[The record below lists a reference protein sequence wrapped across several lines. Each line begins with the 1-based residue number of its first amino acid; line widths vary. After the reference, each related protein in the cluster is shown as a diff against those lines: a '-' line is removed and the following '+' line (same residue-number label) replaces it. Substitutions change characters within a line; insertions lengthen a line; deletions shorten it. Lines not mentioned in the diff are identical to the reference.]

1 MTIKIF
7 EPYNKGRNRVK
18 DRSTSSAFNAY
29 THIFAR
35 HFNVGKVYQV
45 RNPFSLTTQLGL
57 YSLAGVTSLWLLD
70 MHLFPPRYIHLIQEL
85 ARQAAIAGACVIMT
99 PEMNI
104 TVQSLMA
111 TGHNLVRTE
120 HPESLEHRCQCRK
133 RKHKL
138 LRQVQRR
145 NERHMSRYA
154 TNQLDPEY
162 EPASV
167 QTVN

>member
-1 MTIKIF
+1 L
-7 EPYNKGRNRVK
+7 
-18 DRSTSSAFNAY
+18 
-29 THIFAR
+29 H
-35 HFNVGKVYQV
+35 
-45 RNPFSLTTQLGL
+45 PFSLTTQLGL

-120 HPESLEHRCQCRK
+120 HPESLKHRCRCRK
-133 RKHKL
+133 RKQKL

-145 NERHMSRYA
+145 NERHMSRMCDQPVGPRIR
-154 TNQLDPEY
+154 TCQCPNCQLKRLTHTIIRLRFVRTRICDDSGPRLSSCSQY
-162 EPASV
+162 FVHRPALPLFSR
-167 QTVN
+167 